1 MSNGAKTIEIEIP
14 VSDPSIMEN
23 LIAELSVIGFDGFE
37 ELEDRLKAYAPEE
50 NISLTDID
58 FILNQYALTYSK
70 SIIEKQ
76 NWNAL
81 WESNFEP
88 VQVGDFVSV
97 RAGFHPPA
105 TGVKHEIIITP
116 KMSFGTGHH
125 GTTYSVMQL
134 MEGIDFQGKSVFDF
148 GTGTGIL
155 AILAEKLGATEVLA
169 VDNDPWCIENATENS
184 SINHCNHIDIQ
195 LFDTAEVEKQYDIVI
210 ANINKNI
217 ILDNL
222 GFLGKAVKSGGSI
235 LLSGLLVMDESDI
248 LTACK
253 TLGWTHQQ
261 TLEKGGWIAIQL
273 NN

>member
-1 MSNGAKTIEIEIP
+1 MSENSSIEI
-14 VSDPSIMEN
+14 SIQVADASIQEA
-23 LIAELSVIGFDGFE
+23 LIAELSTIGFDGFE
-37 ELEDRLKAYAPEE
+37 ELNDMLKAYTSEE
-50 NISLTDID
+50 EIDWISVDSI
-58 FILNQYALTYSK
+58 ISQYGLTYSK
-70 SIIEKQ
+70 AIIEKQ

-88 VQVGDFVSV
+88 VQVGNFVAV

-105 TGVKHEIIITP
+105 TGVEHEIIITP

-134 MEGIDFQGKSVFDF
+134 MASIDFQGKSVFDF

-155 AILAEKLGATEVLA
+155 AILAEKLGAVEVLA
-169 VDNDPWCIENATENS
+169 VDNDPWCIENASENS
-184 SINHCNHIDIQ
+184 LINQCKYIDIQ
-195 LFDTAEVEKQYDIVI
+195 LFDTAETKKQYDIVI

-222 GFLGKAVKSGGSI
+222 SLLAKAVKSGGTI

-253 TLGWTHQQ
+253 TLGWVHQQ
-261 TLEKGGWIAIQL
+261 TFEKEGWIAL
-273 NN
+273 YLKN

>member
-1 MSNGAKTIEIEIP
+1 
-14 VSDPSIMEN
+14 
-23 LIAELSVIGFDGFE
+23 
-37 ELEDRLKAYAPEE
+37 
-50 NISLTDID
+50 
-58 FILNQYALTYSK
+58 
-70 SIIEKQ
+70 
-76 NWNAL
+76 
-81 WESNFEP
+81 
-88 VQVGDFVSV
+88 
-97 RAGFHPPA
+97 
-105 TGVKHEIIITP
+105 
-116 KMSFGTGHH
+116 
-125 GTTYSVMQL
+125 MQL

-195 LFDTAEVEKQYDIVI
+195 LFDTADVEKQYDIII

-222 GFLGKAVKSGGSI
+222 AFLGKAVKSGGSI

-261 TLEKGGWIAIQL
+261 TLEKAGWIAL
-273 NN
+273 HLKN

>member
-1 MSNGAKTIEIEIP
+1 MDQYSKIEISVDNEAMREI
-14 VSDPSIMEN
+14 
-23 LIAELSVIGFDGFE
+23 LIAELSEIGYTGFE
-37 ELEDRLKAYAPEE
+37 ETDT
-50 NISLTDID
+50 SLNA
-58 FILNQYALTYSK
+58 FIKGESYSQSTLDVVLTKYQLSH
-70 SIIEKQ
+70 STSSIEKQ

-88 VQVGDFVSV
+88 VQVGDFVAV

-105 TGVKHEIIITP
+105 TEVKHEIIITP

-125 GTTYSVMQL
+125 GTTYSVMLL
-134 MEGIDFQGKSVFDF
+134 MESIDFQGKSVFDF

-155 AILAEKLGATEVLA
+155 AILAEKLGAVEVLA
-169 VDNDPWCIENATENS
+169 VDNDPWCIENASENS
-184 SINHCNHIDIQ
+184 LINHCNHIDIQ
-195 LFDTAEVEKQYDIVI
+195 LFDTAETNKQYDIVI

-222 GFLGKAVKSGGSI
+222 ALLAKAVKSGGTI

-253 TLGWTHQQ
+253 TWGWTHQR
-261 TLEKGGWIAIQL
+261 TLEKEGWIAL
-273 NN
+273 HLKN

>member
-1 MSNGAKTIEIEIP
+1 MDQYTKIEISVDNEAIREI
-14 VSDPSIMEN
+14 
-23 LIAELSVIGFDGFE
+23 LIAELSEIGYTGFE
-37 ELEDRLKAYAPEE
+37 ESDTSLNAYIEADSYSQPALDAVV
-50 NISLTDID
+50 SKY
-58 FILNQYALTYSK
+58 QLTYSK
-70 SIIEKQ
+70 STIEKQ

-88 VQVGDFVSV
+88 VQVGDFVAV
-97 RAGFHPPA
+97 RAGFHPKVE
-105 TGVKHEIIITP
+105 GVKHEIIITP

-134 MEGIDFQGKSVFDF
+134 MESIDFQGKSVFDF

-155 AILAEKLGATEVLA
+155 AILAEKLGATEILA
-169 VDNDPWCIENATENS
+169 VDNDPWCIENASENS
-184 SINHCNHIDIQ
+184 LINRCNNINIQ
-195 LFDTAEVEKQYDIVI
+195 LLDTADTHQQYDVVI

-222 GFLGKAVKSGGSI
+222 ALLGKAVKYGGDI

-253 TLGWTHQQ
+253 TLGWKHQR
-261 TLEKGGWIAIQL
+261 TLTKEGWIAVHL
-273 NN
+273 KN